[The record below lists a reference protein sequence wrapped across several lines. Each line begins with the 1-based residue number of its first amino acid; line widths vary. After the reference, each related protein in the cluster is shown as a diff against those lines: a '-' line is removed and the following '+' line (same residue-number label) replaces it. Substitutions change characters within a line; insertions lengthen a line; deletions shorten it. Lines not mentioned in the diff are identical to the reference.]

1 MMNTMKRA
9 ATGCALAGACWP
21 LTALAEAGAAMP
33 ADLSA
38 LGMYRAADPVVKTVI
53 LGLLLAALA
62 CWVVLL
68 VKGAA
73 LWRADRATGRALSL
87 LGEAATLSEARAGCA
102 AQPAHEPARGL
113 LAEADAELRLSS
125 PGAPR
130 DSVQARAGFRLEQWQ
145 AEQGRRLAAG
155 IGLLATIGAVA
166 PFVGLFG
173 TVWGI
178 MNSFV
183 GIARS
188 GSSSLATVAP
198 GIAEALLA
206 TAVGLVAAIPAVV
219 IYNLFSRALA
229 RHKGRS
235 QQAAGLA
242 LLLLS
247 RELDV
252 RAETV

>member
-9 ATGCALAGACWP
+9 AVGCALAGACWP
-21 LTALAEAGAAMP
+21 LTALAGTGAPLP

-38 LGMYRAADPVVKTVI
+38 LGMYRAADPVVKSVI
-53 LGLLLAALA
+53 LGLLMAALA

-68 VKGAA
+68 VKGAE
-73 LWRADRATGRALSL
+73 LWRAGRETGRALTL
-87 LGEAATLSEARAGCA
+87 LGGAATLADARVGCGA
-102 AQPAHEPARGL
+102 LPAHALTRSL
-113 LAEADAELRLSS
+113 LAETEAELRLSAAS
-125 PGAPR
+125 APR

-145 AEQGRRLAAG
+145 AERGRRLAAG

-166 PFVGLFG
+166 PFIGLFG

-252 RAETV
+252 RAETA